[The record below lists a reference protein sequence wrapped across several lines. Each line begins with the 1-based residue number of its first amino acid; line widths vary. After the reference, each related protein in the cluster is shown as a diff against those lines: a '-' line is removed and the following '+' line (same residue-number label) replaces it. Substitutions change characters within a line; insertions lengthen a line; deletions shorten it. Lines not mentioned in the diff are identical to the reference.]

1 MTTDTAARADR
12 PPITHAIREHVLTS
26 TREMADQHTGLW
38 KRSVSEATIIELCD
52 QVDSVHEGL
61 ERELEAEHALA
72 EQLGKEAEAW
82 HLQAEHNLK
91 VAEENHRKADR
102 LAIELARVSDE
113 VATEERQPV
122 ADPVNHPSHYTQGRW
137 EVIDVIE
144 DALTFEGVEGYLV
157 GNVLKYVMRYR
168 HKNGVED
175 LRKARWYLDRLISR
189 LEADDGLR

>member
-1 MTTDTAARADR
+1 M
-12 PPITHAIREHVLTS
+12 HAN
-26 TREMADQHTGLW
+26 
-38 KRSVSEATIIELCD
+38 
-52 QVDSVHEGL
+52 L

-175 LRKARWYLDRLISR
+175 LRKARWYLDRLISG